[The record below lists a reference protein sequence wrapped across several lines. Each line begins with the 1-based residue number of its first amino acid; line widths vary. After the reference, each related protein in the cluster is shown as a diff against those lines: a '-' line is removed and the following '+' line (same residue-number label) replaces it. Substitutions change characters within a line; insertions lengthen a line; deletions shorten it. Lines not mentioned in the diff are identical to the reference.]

1 MYEEVSL
8 EKRIGNMVRMRKVM
22 DTSGAEATKP

>member
-1 MYEEVSL
+1 MKRYL
-8 EKRIGNMVRMRKVM
+8 WKKRIGNMVRMRKVM